1 MTLRTPTWIAC
12 LLSATSLASPSAGAE
27 DGLGPPPSADARPP
41 RVDPSVG
48 EVEPSDRQVS
58 EAGESFVFP
67 RSAPKPPP
75 LHIDYVSY
83 GLAVTV
89 DLMADAGGTC
99 RQSGGS
105 EPVPCIL
112 GSGGGLVLRGGYRS
126 PGPWYVGGAYQF
138 SKTDSSNLYRLAIL
152 QQLRAEMRYV
162 FDLGYQS
169 SPYVIWGLGGVVYG
183 NEWGV
188 ETGGGTAFGGVGVEM
203 QLARLVSLGI
213 AIHYQPMILAG
224 FRDTAN
230 YERSPGLAQYFRI
243 EFQVE
248 VKSELT
254 RN

>member
-1 MTLRTPTWIAC
+1 MADP
-12 LLSATSLASPSAGAE
+12 SPEDGEPFVRRVAE
-27 DGLGPPPSADARPP
+27 DDHGGVL
-41 RVDPSVG
+41 
-48 EVEPSDRQVS
+48 
-58 EAGESFVFP
+58 FP
-67 RSAPKPPP
+67 QRPKPPP

-83 GLAVTV
+83 GLAATA
-89 DLMADAGGTC
+89 DIMADAGATC
-99 RQSGGS
+99 RQSGA
-105 EPVPCIL
+105 EPAPCIL

-203 QLARLVSLGI
+203 QLSRLVQLGL
-213 AIHYQPMILAG
+213 AIHYQPMIFAG
-224 FRDTAN
+224 FQDTAN
-230 YERSPGLAQYFRI
+230 YQRDPGLAQYFRI

>member
-1 MTLRTPTWIAC
+1 MPTAGQGDPLVRKVAEEEE
-12 LLSATSLASPSAGAE
+12 LLFPS
-27 DGLGPPPSADARPP
+27 R
-41 RVDPSVG
+41 
-48 EVEPSDRQVS
+48 
-58 EAGESFVFP
+58 
-67 RSAPKPPP
+67 PKPPP

-83 GLAVTV
+83 GLAATA
-89 DLMADAGGTC
+89 DIIADAGATC
-99 RQSGGS
+99 RQSSS

-162 FDLGYQS
+162 FDLGFQS

-188 ETGGGTAFGGVGVEM
+188 ETGGGTAFGGVGLEM
-203 QLARLVSLGI
+203 QLSRLVQLGL
-213 AIHYQPMILAG
+213 AIHYQPMIFAG
-224 FRDTAN
+224 FQDTAN
-230 YERSPGLAQYFRI
+230 YQRDPGLAQYFRV

>member
-1 MTLRTPTWIAC
+1 M
-12 LLSATSLASPSAGAE
+12 
-27 DGLGPPPSADARPP
+27 
-41 RVDPSVG
+41 
-48 EVEPSDRQVS
+48 S
-58 EAGESFVFP
+58 EAERDAFVFP

-188 ETGGGTAFGGVGVEM
+188 ETGGGTAFAGVGVEM